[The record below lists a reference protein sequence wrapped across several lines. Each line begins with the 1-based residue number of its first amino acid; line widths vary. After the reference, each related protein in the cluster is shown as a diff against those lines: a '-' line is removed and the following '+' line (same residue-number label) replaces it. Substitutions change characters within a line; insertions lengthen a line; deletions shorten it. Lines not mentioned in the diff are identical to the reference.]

1 VLDDAVMFMLG
12 FDELVGW
19 TKSPTGC
26 RRCDERCVLGGASII
41 RFSDRFASVTA
52 W

>member
-1 VLDDAVMFMLG
+1 MFDDAVMFILG

-19 TKSPTGC
+19 TKSPVGC

-41 RFSDRFASVTA
+41 RFNDRYASATA
-52 W
+52 